1 MTKQELDRLAANNRK
16 KFEQFVVR
24 MIVNFP
30 DMTYAEIGHTVGLNS
45 VTEVGRIAKKHS
57 VRRPKGF
64 GSPAYKLRTA
74 PKYGTTGL
82 LHFDA
87 PFPPAIEWKRM
98 SSDEQDAWREE
109 HMVRGGK

>member
-1 MTKQELDRLAANNRK
+1 MTDNSKTQRLDLQAIVEKVRALRDLTQTTGFQTSRSIGALLGKLSPDDLA
-16 KFEQFVVR
+16 
-24 MIVNFP
+24 
-30 DMTYAEIGHTVGLNS
+30 
-45 VTEVGRIAKKHS
+45 EVS
-57 VRRPKGF
+57 
-64 GSPAYKLRTA
+64 LTLQQA

-87 PFPPAIEWKRM
+87 PFPPANEWKRM

>member
-16 KFEQFVVR
+16 KFEQLVVR

-82 LHFDA
+82 LHF
-87 PFPPAIEWKRM
+87 PPANEWKRM

>member
-1 MTKQELDRLAANNRK
+1 MNKQELDRLAAHNRK

-30 DMTYAEIGHTVGLNS
+30 DMTYAEIGRTVGLNS

-64 GSPAYKLRTA
+64 GSPSYKTRTT
-74 PKYGTTGL
+74 K
-82 LHFDA
+82 
-87 PFPPAIEWKRM
+87 
-98 SSDEQDAWREE
+98 S
-109 HMVRGGK
+109 